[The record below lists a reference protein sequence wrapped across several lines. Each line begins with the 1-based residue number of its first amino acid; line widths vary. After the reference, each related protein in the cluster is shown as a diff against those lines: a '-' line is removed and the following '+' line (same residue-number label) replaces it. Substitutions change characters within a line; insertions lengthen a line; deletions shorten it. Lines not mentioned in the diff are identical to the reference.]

1 MQKISE
7 QVFYS
12 ASDLA
17 NFLECE
23 HLTSL
28 DRLNLDSPMEKTV
41 DGEDA
46 ELIQNKGLKHEKEF
60 LDALVASGLSVIDI
74 TRVVGA
80 QASTP
85 DKVDATI
92 QAMQS
97 GADIIFQ
104 ATFADGFYLGH
115 SDFLRRTN
123 TPSKLG
129 NYSYEVID
137 TKLSTKAQG
146 KFIIQLMFYSKLL
159 AKVQGL
165 MPVKMYVVLGNKKE
179 TAFYCSDYTAYFDAL
194 VQRFEA
200 HVTNQST
207 YTYPNA
213 CKRCDLCHWRDR
225 CDQKR
230 IDDDHLSQVA
240 GILKSQIVKLNAAGI
255 HRMADL
261 AGVNDNFSVPKLN
274 PESLQKIRHQAR
286 LQHHHKSTGEA
297 KIELLPTDPHGRHGF
312 MRLPEPNEGDIYFDM
327 EGNPLEDPRHL
338 EYLFGIYYLDKGS
351 YVFKGFWALNH
362 SEEQKAFEDFMDF
375 VTARIKHYPQAHI
388 YHYAAYEETAIK
400 RLMSF
405 YGTREHEVDNLLRQG
420 RLVDLYKVVRESMR
434 TSEPKY
440 SIKNIEHFYLE
451 KRAGEVTN
459 AGASIVYFEKWK
471 ATQEQRYLDDIEAY
485 NIDDVRSTQA
495 LHAWLIKQR
504 PAVLPWGNAEANKL
518 RETEDSVPQ
527 PSSATALAEQRLE
540 KYRLALLGA
549 VPIPETQKTK
559 TDYYRELMYY
569 LLGFHRRE
577 AKPAWWDYFSRRD
590 KQRDELIEDAECI
603 ADVRLVPTNQ
613 PEAIK
618 QSLRYVCKY
627 THQEF
632 KLHTGSKAEV
642 MEIGKSVSNLVIDAA
657 NQELSF
663 TLSKKQTLPDSAF
676 TLAPGKPIES
686 SILTEAIERYVDN
699 YLSGGLLY
707 KSITDML
714 LKAKPAFKSL
724 VQGLAIIDEK
734 QPIIPQMIH
743 ATADL
748 NDSYLIIQGPPGTGK
763 TYSGSKVIVDLLKRG
778 KRIGITS
785 NSHKA
790 INNLLIGVCKE
801 AISQNFDFIGAKKST
816 DGDEELDAYNNIRV
830 LKDNSEALES
840 LNQLVAGTAWLFARE
855 EADQLFDYLFVDE
868 AGQLSLGHLV
878 AAGTCARNI
887 VLMGDQMQ
895 LGQPTQGVHPGE
907 SGQSILEFLL
917 QEQHTVPP
925 DTGIFLGTTY
935 RMHPSICQFIS
946 DAVYDSRLQSA
957 QQTVN
962 QVISVPNTAHPLIKS
977 HGIVYAPIEHMDC
990 AQTSDQE
997 AQLIQALITELLK
1010 TTYFDNKGAEHPIT
1024 LSDILVITPYNAQVQ
1039 NLLRHCPAGTRVGTV
1054 DKFQGQ
1060 EAPVVLFSMVT
1071 SSSDDLPRDIGFLFS
1086 KNRLNVAISRA
1097 KSLVVFIAN
1106 PRLMSVQCNNPEE
1119 MALVNTLCLI
1129 DQYRVDWSA

>member
-23 HLTSL
+23 HLTAL
-28 DRLNLDSPMEKTV
+28 DRLNLDSSMEKTA

-60 LDALVASGLSVIDI
+60 LDALIDSGLSVIDI
-74 TRVVGA
+74 TQVTGA
-80 QASTP
+80 RASTQ
-85 DKVDATI
+85 DKVHATI

-115 SDFLRRTN
+115 SDFLRKTT
-123 TPSKLG
+123 TPSALG
-129 NYSYEVID
+129 AYSYEVID

-159 AKVQGL
+159 AKIQGL
-165 MPVKMYVVLGNKKE
+165 MPTKMYVVLGNKKE
-179 TAFYCSDYTAYFDAL
+179 ATFYCSDYAAYFDAL

-200 HVTNQST
+200 HVGNQT
-207 YTYPNA
+207 TDTYPNP

-225 CDQKR
+225 CAQQR

-240 GILKSQIVKLNAAGI
+240 GILKSQIVKLNNAGI
-255 HRMADL
+255 QTMAGL
-261 AGVNDNFSVPKLN
+261 ATVDDNFSIPKLN
-274 PESLQKIRHQAR
+274 PESLHKIRHQAR
-286 LQHHHKSTGEA
+286 LQHHQKITGQA
-297 KIELLPTDPHGRHGF
+297 KIELLATDPNGRHGF

-338 EYLFGIYYLDKGS
+338 EYLFGIYYLERGA
-351 YVFKGFWALNH
+351 YEFKGVWALNH

-375 VTARIKHYPQAHI
+375 VTGRIKQYPKAHI

-405 YGTREHEVDNLLRQG
+405 YGTREAEVDNLLRQG

-451 KRAGEVTN
+451 KREGEVTN

-471 ATQEQRYLDDIEAY
+471 ATQDPKYLKDIEIY

-504 PAVLPWGNAEANKL
+504 PAILPWGNAEANKL
-518 RETEDSVPQ
+518 RETEDNAPK
-527 PSSATALAEQRLE
+527 PSSTTALAEQRLE

-549 VPIPETQKTK
+549 VPIPEAQKTA
-559 TDYYRELMYY
+559 TDHHRELMYY

-590 KQRDELIEDAECI
+590 KQKDELIEDAECI
-603 ADVRLVPTNQ
+603 ADISLDPTDQ

-618 QSLRYVCKY
+618 QSLKYVCKY
-627 THQEF
+627 PHQEF
-632 KLHTGSKAEV
+632 KLHTGSQAEI
-642 MEIGKSVSNLVIDAA
+642 MEIGKSVSNLVIDAT
-657 NQELSF
+657 NHQLSF
-663 TLSKKQTLPDSAF
+663 TLSKKQSLPDDTF
-676 TLAPGKPIES
+676 TLGPGKPIES
-686 SILTEAIERYVDN
+686 SILTEAIERYVEN
-699 YLSGGLLY
+699 YLSGGSLY
-707 KSITDML
+707 KSITGML

-724 VQGLAIIDEK
+724 AQGSAIIDES

-743 ATADL
+743 ATADM

-778 KRIGITS
+778 KRVGITS

-790 INNLLIGVCKE
+790 INNLLVGVCKE
-801 AISQNFDFIGAKKST
+801 AIAQNFDFMGAKKST
-816 DGDEELDAYNNIRV
+816 SGDEELDEYSNIRV
-830 LKDNSEALES
+830 SKDNNEALHT
-840 LNQLVAGTAWLFARE
+840 NHQLVAGTAWLFARE
-855 EADQLFDYLFVDE
+855 EADQAFDYLFVDE

-925 DTGIFLGTTY
+925 DAGIFLGTTY
-935 RMHPSICQFIS
+935 RMHSSICQFIS
-946 DAVYDSRLQSA
+946 EAVYDSRLQSA
-957 QQTVN
+957 PQTDKQLIN
-962 QVISVPNTAHPLIKS
+962 LPNNAHPLIKS
-977 HGIVYAPIEHMDC
+977 HGIVYAPIEHTDC

-997 AQLIQALITELLK
+997 ALLIRSLITELQT
-1010 TTYFDNKGAEHPIT
+1010 TTYIDHKGTEHPIT
-1024 LSDILVITPYNAQVQ
+1024 LADILVITPYNAQVQ
-1039 NLLRHCPAGTRVGTV
+1039 NLLRHCPEGTKVGTV

-1097 KSLVVFIAN
+1097 KSLVIFIAN
-1106 PRLMSVQCNNPEE
+1106 PKLMSVQCNNPEE
-1119 MALVNTLCLI
+1119 MALVNTLCLL
-1129 DQYRVDWSA
+1129 DHYRVDWSA